1 MTARSTRKLPV
12 TVVAVRTEQNVA
24 EVMLK
29 AVGAE
34 IFAHGYKPIKDIT
47 ASIFR
52 EDSLQ
57 FSVDFFL

>member
-12 TVVAVRTEQNVA
+12 TVVTVRTEQNVA

-47 ASIFR
+47 ALICPENSFY
-52 EDSLQ
+52 S
-57 FSVDFFL
+57 SVESFL